1 MVERERERENMAA
14 RPMLAAAS
22 ADTSE
27 SFSVLQTV
35 SSLPCK
41 ANGRKY
47 AYNRDVLMDIRKRCG
62 NRRPEELNRLSKFGL
77 LREAAQRQT
86 RTRLEPPRRGSI
98 TADAVTG
105 HVSGGSEEALVLG

>member
-1 MVERERERENMAA
+1 
-14 RPMLAAAS
+14 MLAAAS

-47 AYNRDVLMDIRKRCG
+47 VYNRDVLMDIRKRCG
-62 NRRPEELNRLSKFGL
+62 NSRPEELNRLSKLGL
-77 LREAAQRQT
+77 LRRGCTEATPDSPGATAVRKHH
-86 RTRLEPPRRGSI
+86 RG
-98 TADAVTG
+98 
-105 HVSGGSEEALVLG
+105 EEASPR